1 MKEQHEFDN
10 HANLL
15 NPNNEE
21 FYHCRENSDW
31 EDDYEDECDNN
42 VLDEDIVEE
51 YRDYSND

>member
-10 HANLL
+10 HANQL
-15 NPNNEE
+15 NPNNGE
-21 FYHCRENSDW
+21 YYRCREDDDW
-31 EDDYEDECDNN
+31 DDFEDECDNN

>member
-51 YRDYSND
+51 YRVYSND